1 MTWVSREG
9 RPFVIELWLL
19 PLLAGCGLMIL
30 AGPFGSLLVWQ
41 RMAFFGDALAHA
53 SLLGVG
59 VGLFFFWSPMGGALA
74 GTLLFALLLWRAEKV
89 RSLASDTWLAVLSHG
104 SLALGL
110 LLVYGF
116 APPGVNLNALLIGD
130 VLGVTWQDMWGLL
143 ILLAVA
149 IPWLIWRW
157 RALMLVVLSP
167 DLAQAE
173 GVRIDSLRAQFM
185 LLLAAVVAMALQWVG
200 VLLISSLLLIPAA
213 AARAWSREP
222 EHMVLGA
229 VLIGMV
235 SVACGIALSWHLDWP
250 TGPAIVVVALACF
263 IALWGSARVFRP
275 A

>member
-1 MTWVSREG
+1 M
-9 RPFVIELWLL
+9 L
-19 PLLAGCGLMIL
+19 PLVAGCGLMLL
-30 AGPFGSLLVWQ
+30 AGPFGSLLIWQ

-59 VGLFFFWSPMGGALA
+59 VGLFFFWSPMGGALV

-130 VLGVTWQDMWGLL
+130 VLGVTWRDLNGLL
-143 ILLAVA
+143 VLLVIALS
-149 IPWLIWRW
+149 WLVWRW

-167 DLAQAE
+167 ELAQAE
-173 GVRIDSLRAQFM
+173 GVRISSLRAQFM
-185 LLLAAVVAMALQWVG
+185 VLLAAVVALAIQWVG

-222 EHMVLGA
+222 EHMALGA
-229 VLIGMV
+229 VAVGMLA
-235 SVACGIALSWHLDWP
+235 VASGIAASWYWDWP
-250 TGPAIVVVALACF
+250 TGPAIVVLALVVF
-263 IALWGSARVFRP
+263 IISWLASRLHSKVSGQSP
-275 A
+275 N